1 MAMKDMLMGPEEI
14 DAMRCYNDYMMTMMM
29 YEKQSQEK
37 ERPTGP
43 QLPYDHE
50 RMMQIVSEIDD
61 EYMQSLIIK
70 NFERASYESLMENF
84 DISSE
89 DAARTA
95 GLIQEELQNKGL

>member
-1 MAMKDMLMGPEEI
+1 
-14 DAMRCYNDYMMTMMM
+14 
-29 YEKQSQEK
+29 
-37 ERPTGP
+37 
-43 QLPYDHE
+43 
-50 RMMQIVSEIDD
+50 MQIVSEIDD